1 MDNAETPIQEEDKN
15 NLNNTTQKTKK
26 MNNTNPPTIWG
37 ELRLFAKG
45 RHAQILSLMMH
56 PHVIHIVNICLASQ
70 S

>member
-37 ELRLFAKG
+37 ELR
-45 RHAQILSLMMH
+45 
-56 PHVIHIVNICLASQ
+56 
-70 S
+70 